1 MSSEKILNI
10 QRLITE
16 EKKKQADLEGQAKR
30 DSELR
35 VESLERTKAL
45 LSDVLSLGQ
54 DQIQLEADLAAAQ
67 VKTATALSDLESKR
81 QAQINLLEA
90 EVKLAIK
97 AGELESSILDTLRSE
112 GTALSDNTKLREA
125 LSDQANEILNN
136 AEELYQIGVAQN
148 KVGDK
153 QKRLLGDIAGSIG
166 FVRMESNSFLGN
178 LIGVGNQLRESDA
191 ASAAFAENFKSVFNF
206 SNAIF
211 SVFTKIVE
219 ATTLLVVAADKAQ
232 ASLARTTGTGR
243 ELADVMVDAQQ
254 ATNVLGVSMQDAAN
268 ATSMLQTQTT
278 NFVNISDT
286 AKSSLVAQVALLDRL
301 GVTNAMAAETFQFLN
316 LNLGMTSFEAEKS
329 AASLAMMG
337 TELGI
342 SAEQIT
348 KDFNQSLGLLAVY
361 GPRSIQVFQGIA
373 SAAKAAGVETQSL
386 LNIARRFDTFAGA
399 AEGAAKFN
407 ALLGTQLS
415 TTEMLMMKED
425 ERIQMLIEQVQMQGV
440 AFGDMDRFSQKA
452 IAAAAGIDDLNEAQ
466 KIFGMNLGQFQE
478 YRSQME
484 RNTEAQEKFEQ
495 AVMATM
501 DITNKFKV
509 LSNEFAIAVKPILSG
524 IHSVLDTVIEVV
536 NSIDE
541 DTREAV
547 GRGVA
552 ALGTMMIAFKVIA
565 PAIMTAVKG
574 FTLLKGVLLG
584 SAAVGAAGAAG
595 AGAAGAVAGGG
606 MIAGITALAGALA
619 PLTPLILGLSAAA
632 VSLSALNNIAFTA
645 DTEGLAGAAAEME
658 AIGANNEIM
667 VRASATMENAALAT
681 AGRARDAKGAV
692 ITASQAVLSQNSNI
706 GEQIATALEGLKM
719 ILMVEDGVAL
729 PAYVSKV
736 ANA

>member
-1 MSSEKILNI
+1 
-10 QRLITE
+10 
-16 EKKKQADLEGQAKR
+16 
-30 DSELR
+30 
-35 VESLERTKAL
+35 
-45 LSDVLSLGQ
+45 
-54 DQIQLEADLAAAQ
+54 
-67 VKTATALSDLESKR
+67 
-81 QAQINLLEA
+81 
-90 EVKLAIK
+90 
-97 AGELESSILDTLRSE
+97 
-112 GTALSDNTKLREA
+112 
-125 LSDQANEILNN
+125 
-136 AEELYQIGVAQN
+136 
-148 KVGDK
+148 
-153 QKRLLGDIAGSIG
+153 
-166 FVRMESNSFLGN
+166 MESNSFLGN

-219 ATTLLVVAADKAQ
+219 TTTLLVVAADKAQ
-232 ASLARTTGTGR
+232 ASLAKTTATGR
-243 ELADVMVDAQQ
+243 ELAGVMVDAQQ

-286 AKSSLVAQVALLDRL
+286 AKSSLVAQVALLDKL
-301 GVTNAMAAETFQFLN
+301 GVTNAMTAETFQFLN

-329 AASLAMMG
+329 AVSLAMMG

-342 SAEQIT
+342 SAQQIT

-425 ERIQMLIEQVQMQGV
+425 ERIQMLIEQVQMQGI

-495 AVMATM
+495 AVTATM

-524 IHSVLDTVIEVV
+524 IHSVLDTVIGVV
-536 NSIDE
+536 NSMDE

-547 GRGVA
+547 GRGIA
-552 ALGTMMIAFKVIA
+552 ALGTLTLTFKVIA
-565 PAIMTAVKG
+565 PAIMTAVKA
-574 FTLLKGVLLG
+574 FTLLKGVLMG
-584 SAAVGAAGAAG
+584 SAVVGAAGAAG
-595 AGAAGAVAGGG
+595 AGAAGAAAGGG
-606 MIAGITALAGALA
+606 MIAGLTALAGAIA
-619 PLTPLILGLSAAA
+619 PLTPLILGLSTAA
-632 VSLSALNNIAFTA
+632 VGLTALSNIAFTA
-645 DTEGLAGAAAEME
+645 DTEGLSGAAAEMA
-658 AIGANNEIM
+658 AIGANNEIA
-667 VRASATMENAALAT
+667 VRARATMENAALAT
-681 AGRARDAKGAV
+681 AGRARDANGAV
-692 ITASQAVLSQNSNI
+692 ITASQSVLSQNSNI
-706 GEQIATALEGLKM
+706 GEQVAAALEGLKM
-719 ILMVEDGVAL
+719 ILTVEDGVAL
-729 PAYVSKV
+729 PAYISRV